1 MRIDAQHNA
10 RRMKQALVGRAGV
23 AVTELSFGG
32 AAVGNLYS
40 ALDEDVARRTLEAA
54 WDGGVRY
61 YDTAPHYGLGLSERR
76 IGAALRDHA
85 RDQFAVSTKVGRLLA
100 PNPSPTGSDLAD
112 GGFDVPDDYRRE
124 LDYTRDGVLRSIESS
139 LDRLGLDRLDIA
151 YVHDPE
157 DHMEV
162 ALREAVSALAELR
175 DQGVIGAAGVGMN
188 FVAPMRR
195 FVAETD
201 LDVLLVA
208 GRWTLIDQSAGPLLD
223 QCLDRDVAVIAAGAF
238 NSGLLAQVDPSAD
251 GRFDYGS
258 APPDVLN
265 AARACARV
273 CKEHG
278 TTLPTAALQFPLRH
292 PAVRSVLVGMRT
304 PADCAFDL
312 SAIAADL
319 DESLWSAL
327 PDAVR

>member
-1 MRIDAQHNA
+1 L
-10 RRMKQALVGRAGV
+10 LVP
-23 AVTELSFGG
+23 
-32 AAVGNLYS
+32 N
-40 ALDEDVARRTLEAA
+40 
-54 WDGGVRY
+54 
-61 YDTAPHYGLGLSERR
+61 P
-76 IGAALRDHA
+76 
-85 RDQFAVSTKVGRLLA
+85 A
-100 PNPSPTGSDLAD
+100 PNGSDLAD
-112 GGFDVPDDYRRE
+112 GGFDVPDTYRRE
-124 LDYTRDGVLRSIESS
+124 MDYTRDGVLRSIEAS
-139 LDRLGLDRLDIA
+139 LERLGLDHIDIVF
-151 YVHDPE
+151 VHDPE

-162 ALREAVSALAELR
+162 ALREAVPALAELR
-175 DQGVIGAAGVGMN
+175 EQGVIGAAGVGSN

-195 FVAETD
+195 FVAQTD
-201 LDVLLVA
+201 IDALLVA
-208 GRWTLIDQSAGPLLD
+208 GRWTLIDQSAAPLLD

-304 PADCAFDL
+304 PEDCAQDVA
-312 SAIAADL
+312 AIAADL
-319 DESLWSAL
+319 DERLWSAL